1 MHSATVVTG
10 TTLTPRMRRVTLRC
24 PALAGAE
31 VRPAQDVELLLREQN
46 GRRVKRRYT
55 IRRFWPEGG
64 ELDVDVVL
72 HGDGPGARWG
82 ATARPGDAVEF
93 QGPRG
98 KLELRPAPWHLLVG
112 DESALPAIAAIA
124 EALNAAAEPALAVVE
139 VHDAAEEQPVAADVR
154 WVHRAGTAPGGAELL
169 EAALTGLQPPDG
181 ARAYLLGESRA
192 MIALRP
198 LVEAAG
204 IAHENVFVKG
214 YWNVGRPDRLAG
226 RAPRS

>member
-1 MHSATVVTG
+1 MENERVAVVTG
-10 TTLTPRMRRVTLRC
+10 GAGGIGLAVTRR
-24 PALAGAE
+24 LAGEEISWEDEVARCYG
-31 VRPAQDVELLLREQN
+31 VRPER
-46 GRRVKRRYT
+46 T
-55 IRRFWPEGG
+55 
-64 ELDVDVVL
+64 
-72 HGDGPGARWG
+72 
-82 ATARPGDAVEF
+82 
-93 QGPRG
+93 
-98 KLELRPAPWHLLVG
+98 
-112 DESALPAIAAIA
+112 DESVFAAS
-124 EALNAAAEPALAVVE
+124 
-139 VHDAAEEQPVAADVR
+139 H
-154 WVHRAGTAPGGAELL
+154 ELL